1 MNLNVHLCF
10 TFSIGGKKCK
20 NSLNSQIAFACSLS
34 IATACCDFI
43 VTFFRRAT
51 QESEGLEM
59 RNITSLWGK
68 VWLHIVD
75 LLQVWGWSCFVFV
88 KHWFTATMKICN
100 QRRQS
105 VLFQLFVIKQANRH
119 FISASLGGKTNTP
132 QIKPFFF
139 F

>member
-68 VWLHIVD
+68 V
-75 LLQVWGWSCFVFV
+75 
-88 KHWFTATMKICN
+88 
-100 QRRQS
+100 
-105 VLFQLFVIKQANRH
+105 
-119 FISASLGGKTNTP
+119 
-132 QIKPFFF
+132 
-139 F
+139 